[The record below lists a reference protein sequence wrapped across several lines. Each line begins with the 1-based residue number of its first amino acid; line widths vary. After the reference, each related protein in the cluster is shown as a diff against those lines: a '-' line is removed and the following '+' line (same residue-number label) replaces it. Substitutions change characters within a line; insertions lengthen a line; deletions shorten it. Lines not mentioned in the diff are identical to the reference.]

1 MIVQNSPTPWVVFA
15 LIAMIVCGILGIGI
29 GLNPFGPS
37 QEVRDQMAQT
47 QMAVAIRSTE
57 NAMNAAATPQAVY
70 AQQTAV
76 VAQLTAIPIQQ
87 TATQISSMA
96 EVEEARSRATQTAIA
111 GEAINKQL
119 AIQATQTALAWNQQM
134 AGLSVAATTTA
145 LARSQSVEQTTESG
159 GLIVAGLGV
168 FSLFGWIFTRAV
180 TQIIR
185 ARAEEKQAQAQ
196 FLAEQRRMVAMR
208 ASLQSHNG
216 HKPNHSLAGS
226 PLKNP
231 SQIYKLP
238 RAE

>member
-15 LIAMIVCGILGIGI
+15 LIAMAICGILGIGI

-47 QMAVAIRSTE
+47 QMAVAIRVTE
-57 NAMNAAATPQAVY
+57 NAVNAAATPQAIY

-87 TATQISSMA
+87 TATQISNMA
-96 EVEEARSRATQTAIA
+96 EVEEAQAHAAQTAIA

-119 AIQATQTALAWNQQM
+119 AIQATQTALARDQHIS
-134 AGLSVAATTTA
+134 GLSIAATTTA
-145 LARSQSVEQTTESG
+145 LARSQSMEQTTESG
-159 GLIVAGLGV
+159 GLIVVGLGV
-168 FSLFGWIFTRAV
+168 FSIVGWIVAHAV
-180 TQIIR
+180 AQIGR

-196 FLAEQRRMVAMR
+196 FLAEQRRMLSLR
-208 ASLQSHNG
+208 ASLQNHNG
-216 HKPNHSLAGS
+216 RRS
-226 PLKNP
+226 PHPVPDALLKNTRE
-231 SQIYKLP
+231 IDKLP